1 MLGSDTKCINC
12 TNFFV
17 VAPRDGVEILA
28 GTRPGASIRGDNA
41 CFSYFSALRDPLN
54 TRSIGDRGINFKA
67 SATASS

>member
-1 MLGSDTKCINC
+1 MLGSDTKSINC

-28 GTRPGASIRGDNA
+28 GTRDQAFFGRQIGA
-41 CFSYFSALRDPLN
+41 ALRDPLN